1 MVRVRSSS
9 RMVQQGVWLE
19 SQPSCGCAD
28 DGSPP
33 WGPSLRTHR
42 GGVGL
47 AGENEAVARVRPPR
61 RGPLVGDGAVVELAA
76 EDAAR
81 PEPGVVVNLPEELS
95 VDYTAAQLGG
105 A

>member
-9 RMVQQGVWLE
+9 RMVRRVSGW
-19 SQPSCGCAD
+19 SPSRRAVARMMA
-28 DGSPP
+28 PH
-33 WGPSLRTHR
+33 L
-42 GGVGL
+42 GGRRF
-47 AGENEAVARVRPPR
+47 ERIEAVAGVRPPR

-76 EDAAR
+76 DHREDAAR